1 MKARVIRLSPYIVRG
16 AALLLLIVL
25 GYLYIPHHGAD
36 DIKSFVNGFGNAAPL
51 AFIIICII
59 KPVIF
64 FLPSMGLTIV
74 AGALFG
80 PICGTVYVVVGG
92 AGSTVVGFY
101 MTRWFGR
108 QIMERL
114 LIRSE
119 LILKIDK
126 KMENEGF
133 KTVLMLRLFSLPW
146 DIVSY
151 SAGLSRVRFMDFYTA
166 SLIAII
172 PTSFIYTYFGSAIF
186 KPGSFGFIAS
196 LLAIIAFGSIPHILK
211 RMGWEPGARGRDIVR
226 DQVCYDEDEHRT
238 T

>member
-25 GYLYIPHHGAD
+25 GYIYIPHHGAD

-64 FLPSMGLTIV
+64 FLPSLGLTIV
-74 AGALFG
+74 AGTLFG
-80 PICGTVYVVVGG
+80 PWYGTIYVAIGG

-108 QIMERL
+108 KWVEQF
-114 LIRSE
+114 
-119 LILKIDK
+119 LKGREKMLKVDE
-126 KMENEGF
+126 KMEKAGF
-133 KTVLMLRLFSLPW
+133 KTTLMLRLFSLPW

-151 SAGLSRVRFMDFYTA
+151 SAGLSRVKFMDFYIA
-166 SLIAII
+166 SLIALI
-172 PTSFIYTYFGSAIF
+172 PTSFIYTYFGSTILNPF
-186 KPGSFGFIAS
+186 GPGFILS
-196 LLAIIAFGSIPHILK
+196 FSAIIIL
-211 RMGWEPGARGRDIVR
+211 GGLPYIVKKVR
-226 DQVCYDEDEHRT
+226 KDAG
-238 T
+238 

>member
-25 GYLYIPHHGAD
+25 IYLYIPYHGPD

-74 AGALFG
+74 AGTLFG
-80 PICGTVYVVVGG
+80 PMYGTVYVVVGG

-108 QIMERL
+108 KWIEQFIKGRERM
-114 LIRSE
+114 
-119 LILKIDK
+119 LKMDE
-126 KMENEGF
+126 KMEKTGF
-133 KTVLMLRLFSLPW
+133 KTTLMLRLFSLPW
-146 DIVSY
+146 DMVSY
-151 SAGLSRVRFMDFYTA
+151 SAGLSRVKFRDFYIA
-166 SLIAII
+166 SLIAIVPI
-172 PTSFIYTYFGSAIF
+172 SFIYTYFGSSILNPLSLGFILSLSVIIILGSLPYIF
-186 KPGSFGFIAS
+186 KNYD
-196 LLAIIAFGSIPHILK
+196 LK
-211 RMGWEPGARGRDIVR
+211 K
-226 DQVCYDEDEHRT
+226 
-238 T
+238 